1 MATYAGKEGSVT
13 FATTAIGELTG
24 WTLNAE
30 VEMLDDTVMGDDW
43 KTVKGGLGSW
53 SGTATGYLDY
63 GNAQQAAAI
72 VDIMVA
78 SPTGDSVALV
88 FLAATG
94 KTFLGSALVSNVSI
108 DASKDNIIGVGF
120 TFTGNG
126 QLTVSWA

>member
-1 MATYAGKEGSVT
+1 MTTYAGKEGSVT
-13 FATTAIGELTG
+13 FAGTAIGEAHS
-24 WTLNAE
+24 WTLNAD

-53 SGTATGYLDY
+53 SGTATAYLDY
-63 GNAQQAAAI
+63 DNAQQAAAI
-72 VDIMVA
+72 VDILVA

-88 FLAATG
+88 FLTATG
-94 KTFLGSALVSNVSI
+94 KTFLGSALVSNVSF
-108 DASKDNIIGVGF
+108 DASKDGLVGVSF